1 MHGRVRIFI
10 PSLVGGLTFA
20 GQGDLASGDK
30 TVQAFFSAH
39 ELGGI
44 DIKELEGLLRAQ
56 AYLIL
61 RFEPREEAVPFQKY
75 EATLLASTLSMDAL
89 ACTFQLRA
97 M

>member
-20 GQGDLASGDK
+20 GQGDLVPGDK
-30 TVQAFFSAH
+30 SVQAIFWAR

-56 AYLIL
+56 VYLIL
-61 RFEPREEAVPFQKY
+61 RFEPREEAAPFQKY
-75 EATLLASTLSMDAL
+75 EARLLETTLSADAL
-89 ACTFQLRA
+89 TCTFQLSA